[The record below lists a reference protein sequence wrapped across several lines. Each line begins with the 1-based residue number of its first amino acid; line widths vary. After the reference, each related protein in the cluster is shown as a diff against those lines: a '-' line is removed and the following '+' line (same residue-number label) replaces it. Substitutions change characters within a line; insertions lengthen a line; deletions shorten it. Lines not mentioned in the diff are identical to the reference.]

1 MTREYHKLIRD
12 RIPEIITA
20 NGQNANIRVL
30 SDEEYAAAL
39 EKKLTEEIGEYL
51 ESKEPV
57 ELADV
62 LEVVQ
67 ALAEQHGVSFDE
79 LLAIKAEKQRKNGAF
94 KKKLFL
100 ESVNTTEPS
109 GAQTAQECIRIESAD
124 PYDEALSNWIDRT
137 FNAFAEHS
145 GVICDYTP
153 FAFAA
158 KKDGRIVGV
167 IKGHSFYREV
177 HIGELI
183 VAEDCRKQG
192 IGSRLLA
199 AAEDHFRSKGFDN
212 INLTTYR
219 FQAPEFY
226 QKCGF
231 TLEYIRENPTCSALD
246 KYFFVKEIE

>member
-1 MTREYHKLIRD
+1 MKKEYYKLIRD
-12 RIPEIITA
+12 RIPELIAA

-39 EKKLTEEIGEYL
+39 EKKLTEEIAEYL
-51 ESKEPV
+51 ESREPM
-57 ELADV
+57 ELADI

-67 ALAEQHGVSFDE
+67 ALAEQQDVSFNE
-79 LLAIKAEKQRKNGAF
+79 LLKMKDEKQRKNGTF
-94 KKKLFL
+94 RKKLFL
-100 ESVNTTEPS
+100 ESVETTETVDRQS
-109 GAQTAQECIRIESAD
+109 AEGTLRIESVD
-124 PYDEALSNWIDRT
+124 PYADALGDWIDRS
-137 FNAFAEHS
+137 FDAFAEQN
-145 GVICDYTP
+145 GVQCNYTL

-183 VAEDCRKQG
+183 VAEDCREQG